1 MLEGL
6 EVIQELQVLWVVWG
20 QKTSVLV
27 NEPDTL
33 KWIILNL
40 SLLPDLNTLTSQLH

>member
-6 EVIQELQVLWVVWG
+6 EVLQDLQVLRVVWG
-20 QKTSVLV
+20 QQTPDLV

-33 KWIILNL
+33 EWIILNL
-40 SLLPDLNTLTSQLH
+40 SLLPDLNTLTSKLH